1 VSAAAPAIARRP
13 HRLASLLFPFDP
25 RLPRAVWVLEAG
37 MLANSLGTGLLMPF
51 VLIYLHDVK
60 GFPLATAGFVAGTFG
75 AVGIV
80 ATPAAGSLIDRIGGR
95 AVFIG
100 SLVLLAGAYSL
111 FPLIVHP
118 WQGFLF
124 MGLAGLGN
132 GALWPSQSTLLLA
145 ATPPERRHAAFA
157 LNRMAGNLGIGLGAV
172 TGGLLI
178 SADRAGSFT
187 LLFLLD
193 AATFLAFAATGFAVP
208 APAASEKN
216 TSTAGSYRRVLRDRP
231 FVAFIGLNT
240 LFVAAGYAQLEAA
253 LPIFAKHHAGIT
265 EATIGTLFLANV
277 VTVVVA
283 QMPIVGMLEGRR
295 RMRALAL
302 LAALWASAWTLVAIA
317 GAWGTA
323 VVSVAM
329 MGLAVVV
336 FGLGECL
343 HGPLSA
349 TVAADL
355 APEELRGRYMALSTG
370 SFAIGFTVGP
380 AAAGVVLGLSP
391 SALFPLAAAACL
403 AAGAGALALERRLP
417 EHVRLTPSA

>member
-1 VSAAAPAIARRP
+1 M
-13 HRLASLLFPFDP
+13 LL
-25 RLPRAVWVLEAG
+25 
-37 MLANSLGTGLLMPF
+37 NSFGTGLLMPF

-60 GFPLATAGFVAGTFG
+60 GFSLATAGLVAGTFG

-100 SLVLLAGAYSL
+100 SLVLLAGAYAL
-111 FPLIVHP
+111 FPLINHP

-145 ATPPERRHAAFA
+145 VTPCERRHAAFA
-157 LNRMAGNLGIGLGAV
+157 LNRMAGNLGIGLGAAA
-172 TGGLLI
+172 GGLLI
-178 SADRAGSFT
+178 TTADADSFT
-187 LLFLLD
+187 LLFLLNS
-193 AATFLAFAATGFAVP
+193 ATFLLFAATGFSVP
-208 APAASEKN
+208 APAHRDSHAE
-216 TSTAGSYRRVLRDRP
+216 APGSYRQVFRDRT
-231 FVAFIGLNT
+231 FVAFVGLNT

-253 LPIFAKHHAGIT
+253 LPLFAKH
-265 EATIGTLFLANV
+265 EAALSEAAIGTLFLANV

-283 QMPIVGMLEGRR
+283 QMPVVRLLEGRR

-302 LAALWASAWTLVAIA
+302 MTALWAAAWTLVAIA
-317 GAWGTA
+317 GAWSTA
-323 VVSVAM
+323 SVSIAVI
-329 MGLAVVV
+329 GLAVVV

-355 APEELRGRYMALSTG
+355 APEQLRGRYMALSTG
-370 SFAIGFTVGP
+370 SFAVGFAAGP
-380 AAAGVVLGLSP
+380 AAAGVVLGLSA
-391 SALFPLAAAACL
+391 SALFPLAACTCL
-403 AAGAGALALERRLP
+403 AAGAAALVLERRLP
-417 EHVRLTPSA
+417 QAVRVTPSA